1 MAIIRPPIAPVLLG
15 DTRYPSTTW
24 TAFFQAVADHIA
36 ALEAV
41 IAALA
46 VAHAND
52 AAAAAAGIAVGS
64 PYWNGT
70 AVVVRV
76 V

>member
-1 MAIIRPPIAPVLLG
+1 MVIRPPIAPLLLG
-15 DTRYPSTTW
+15 DDRYIA
-24 TAFFQAVADHIA
+24 TAWVSYFQTLADHIGK
-36 ALEAV
+36 LEAV
-41 IAALA
+41 ITALA
-46 VAHAND
+46 AVHAND
-52 AAAAAAGIAVGS
+52 AAAHAAGIAVGS